1 MLGAYYLLAC
11 LFHFVSPIPAKGT
24 CELPRGLLC
33 APTPLA
39 ETDPLPGHADHVPMM
54 ANDGQGVSIGFGFGC
69 GNSCGSPFKVLCLAR
84 MVDEIMAD
92 LAQQTF
98 RGQIEAMQSS

>member
-1 MLGAYYLLAC
+1 
-11 LFHFVSPIPAKGT
+11 
-24 CELPRGLLC
+24 
-33 APTPLA
+33 
-39 ETDPLPGHADHVPMM
+39 MM